1 MKPFNIEPISQ
12 NIKSVLLE
20 KINLKTKPLGA
31 LGRLEELALQ
41 IGMIQETLMPEL
53 SNPYIIVFAGDHGVV
68 EENVSAYPQEVTYQ
82 MVYNFLKGGAAIN
95 VFCRQNGIKIKV
107 VDAGVKHQFDAH
119 ADLISLKIAE
129 STVNFTKGPAMS
141 MKQVSESIENG
152 AMICNKVHQ
161 SGSNIIGFGEMGI
174 GNTTSASALMH
185 IFTGIDIQ
193 DCVGKGTGVDDERIL
208 HKIEVIAKAMTANPG
223 LNTPLEKLAAF
234 GGFEIAQMTGAI
246 LKAAELKMII
256 MVDGFIASTAFLAAS
271 RINRNVSDYAIFC
284 HESEEKGHQKLLAF
298 LKAKPLINL
307 NMRLGEGTGC
317 AVAYPLIKSSLH
329 FLKEM
334 ASFESAGV
342 SNK

>member
-1 MKPFNIEPISQ
+1 MNSFNIEPINQ
-12 NIKSVLLE
+12 QIKSDLLE

-31 LGRLEELALQ
+31 LGRLEEIALQ
-41 IGMIQETLMPEL
+41 IGMIQETLIPEL
-53 SNPYIIVFAGDHGVV
+53 LNPYIIVFAGDHGIV

-107 VDAGVKHQFDAH
+107 VDTGVKHQFSFH
-119 ADLISLKIAE
+119 KDLISHKIAE
-129 STVNFTKGPAMS
+129 GTQNFTKGPAMS
-141 MKQVSESIENG
+141 MKQVSESLEGG
-152 AMICNKVHQ
+152 ALICNMVHM

-193 DCVGKGTGVDDERIL
+193 DCVGKGTGVADDRIL
-208 HKIEVIAKAMTANPG
+208 HKIEVIRRGMTANPG
-223 LNTPLEKLAAF
+223 LNNPLEKLAAF

-256 MVDGFIASTAFLAAS
+256 LVDGFIASTAFLVAS
-271 RINRNVSDYAIFC
+271 KIIPHVSDYAIFC
-284 HESEEKGHQKLLAF
+284 HESEEKGHKKLLDF
-298 LKAKPLINL
+298 MKAKPLINL

-317 AVAYPLIKSSLH
+317 AIAYPLVKSSLH
-329 FLKEM
+329 FLNEM